1 VGVTYFVEGS
11 SQVKTVASRAGGRPR
26 LIAVD
31 DVLRVGRELG
41 MRRLSV
47 NAVAAQLGVSATA
60 LYRHVESR
68 WALERLVGESL
79 LAELE
84 PSDDPDDDTERHLL
98 SFGLQLWQ
106 FTVEHPGLASYLQV
120 LFPRGDTGMRLLVTE
135 VNALSRRGYAEDA
148 AIVLASAVAT
158 LAISLAA
165 REESNASTTG
175 GEQADRFAVERDA
188 ANQRLAGDKR
198 LGAAHVGLPDLSTSK
213 YVRLLLA
220 ASVRGL
226 VGEIPPGRPIMEVVA
241 DHTAAGEDR

>member
-1 VGVTYFVEGS
+1 M
-11 SQVKTVASRAGGRPR
+11 KTIAQRTGGRPA
-26 LIAVD
+26 LIALD

-41 MRRLSV
+41 MQRLSI
-47 NAVAAQLGVSATA
+47 NAVAGRLGVSATA

-84 PSDDPDDDTERHLL
+84 LTDEPDENVEQHLL
-98 SFGLQLWQ
+98 SFGLQLWR
-106 FTVEHPGLASYLQV
+106 FTVDHPGLASYMQV
-120 LFPRGDTGMRLLVTE
+120 LFPRGDTGMGLLIAE
-135 VNALSRRGYAEDA
+135 VDALGGRGYAKDA
-148 AIVLASAVAT
+148 AIVVASAVAT

-175 GEQADRFAVERDA
+175 GEQADRFVQERDA
-188 ANQRLAGDKR
+188 ANRRLADDER
-198 LGAAHVGLPDLSTSK
+198 LGAAHLGLPELSSSQ

-220 ASVRGL
+220 ASIRGL

-241 DHTAAGEDR
+241 AHTAAGEDR